1 MINYQQFPGWLFKH
15 LKFLTFNVS
24 EPASRLP
31 RVTEVM
37 TQMMAELVTVL
48 VVMTMALMLT
58 LRPRC
63 HSRLWPVNTRLRP
76 RVMRALRVRST
87 TLSSAALFSPGHG

>member
-1 MINYQQFPGWLFKH
+1 MKS
-15 LKFLTFNVS
+15 LTFNVS

-58 LRPRC
+58 LRPRVT
-63 HSRLWPVNTRLRP
+63 LAPGQ
-76 RVMRALRVRST
+76 ST
-87 TLSSAALFSPGHG
+87 LD